1 MQNGQ
6 QKKKDNLLLNLLL
19 NILIPVVILTKFSKP
34 EYLGPVYGLVVAL
47 IFPFGYGI
55 YDLLIR
61 KRKNIIS
68 LLGFISIL
76 LTGIIGL
83 LKFPPEWFAIKE
95 GLIPFLVGSAILIST
110 RTSFPLV
117 NKLVYSDEIF
127 DVEKIESSMQDEEAK
142 KNFDKVLF
150 RVSAYLTGLFYLTA
164 LLSFFLARFLIHSD
178 PGTQQFNEELGRM
191 TLFSYLIVTLPT
203 LLLMFLIIRYL
214 LNAIKKITNL
224 PTGDIFV
231 K

>member
-1 MQNGQ
+1 MANGQ
-6 QKKKDNLLLNLLL
+6 KKKKDNLLVNLFL
-19 NILIPVVILTKFSKP
+19 NILIPVIILTKFSKP

-47 IFPFGYGI
+47 VFPLGYGV

-61 KRKNIIS
+61 KRKNILS
-68 LLGFISIL
+68 LLGFFSIL
-76 LTGIIGL
+76 LTGIIGI
-83 LKFPPEWFAIKE
+83 LKFPPEWIAIKE
-95 GLIPFLVGSAILIST
+95 GLIPFIIGSAILIST

-127 DVEKIESSMQDEEAK
+127 DVDKIEASMENEDAR

-150 RVSAYLTGLFYLTA
+150 RTSSYLAGLFYLTA
-164 LLSFFLARFLIHSD
+164 ILSFFLARILIHSD

-191 TLFSYLIVTLPT
+191 TLLSYLIVTLPT

-214 LNAIKKITNL
+214 LNSIKRITHL
-224 PTGDIFV
+224 PAAEIFV